1 MPDYFHPNLD
11 TQQLGSLSV
20 LGLAHM
26 GDCVFEL
33 LVRTRL
39 CTRGLAKSGDL
50 HRATVAQVSAPAQAV
65 FLDRIYPYL
74 TPEEA
79 AVYRRGRNVHVHGV
93 PKKASHAQYA
103 KATGLETLF
112 GSLYLSGQEQRLQ
125 ELFLLGLE
133 EEDAL

>member
-1 MPDYFHPNLD
+1 MPDYFHPHMD
-11 TQQLGSLSV
+11 VGGLSV

-39 CTRGLAKSGDL
+39 CTQGLVRSGDL
-50 HRATVAQVSAPAQAV
+50 HRATVAQVSAPAQAA
-65 FLDRIYPYL
+65 FLERILPHL

-79 AVYRRGRNVHVHGV
+79 AIYRRGRNVHVHGV

-112 GSLYLSGQEQRLQ
+112 GSLYLSGQEERIQ

-133 EEDAL
+133 EKNAL